1 MEASVNQKTISKKSI
16 LHVCTVGITA
26 RTFLLPIFKKMQSE
40 GFDVVFAC
48 TDDDDARFIESQGI
62 PFFPVKISRNISIT
76 DFVAVFKLYKF
87 IRKNKFQLVNTHT
100 AKAGFAGRTAAWL
113 ARVPVIIHTAHGLV
127 VHEYLSSFK
136 KAIYKFLERW
146 IGAKTSAFIVVTDK
160 VGDELIKAGIAK
172 KNKIHRIY
180 NGINLDDFSKINKSA
195 RTEFCEKLNIK
206 NNDLIIGTI
215 SRLVPDKGLED
226 LIQAF
231 ALIHSSNPKT
241 KLVIAGDGPLKNKL
255 IELTESMDINNYVFF
270 IGWQDDVPQTLALF
284 DVFCLPTLREGFGY
298 VFLEAQAAGIPVIAT
313 KISPLTETMQDGESA
328 LLVPTHSPE
337 SLTSA
342 IQKIITDDAL
352 KNQLIENGLRNVKER
367 FDQRNQLDEIVE
379 LYNSLL
385 TPADGGVIS

>member
-1 MEASVNQKTISKKSI
+1 MTEKKI

-26 RTFLLPIFKKMQSE
+26 RTFLLPIFKKLQNE
-40 GFDVVFAC
+40 GFDVTFAC
-48 TDDDDARFIESQGI
+48 TDDEDARFVESQGI

-76 DFVAVFKLYKF
+76 DFFAIFKLYKF
-87 IRKNKFQLVNTHT
+87 IKKNNFVLVNTHT

-113 ARVPVIIHTAHGLV
+113 ARVPIIIHTAHGLV
-127 VHEYLSSFK
+127 VHEYLSSLK
-136 KAIYKFLERW
+136 KNIYTFLERW

-180 NGINLDDFSKINKSA
+180 NGINLDDFSKINESSHL
-195 RTEFCEKLNIK
+195 EFLEKLNI
-206 NNDLIIGTI
+206 NNDDVILGTL

-231 ALIHSSNPKT
+231 ALIHISNPEI
-241 KLVIAGDGPLKNKL
+241 KLIIAGDGPLRNKL
-255 IELTESMDINNYVFF
+255 ANLTEKLQIKDNVNF
-270 IGWQDDVPQTLALF
+270 IGWQDDVTQTLALF

-298 VFLEAQAAGIPVIAT
+298 VFLEAQAAGVPVIAT

-328 LLVPTHSPE
+328 LLVPPNSPE
-337 SLTSA
+337 ELSSA
-342 IQKIITDDAL
+342 MQKTINDTAL
-352 KNQLIENGLRNVKER
+352 RNRLIENGFRNVKER

-379 LYNSLL
+379 LYNLLL